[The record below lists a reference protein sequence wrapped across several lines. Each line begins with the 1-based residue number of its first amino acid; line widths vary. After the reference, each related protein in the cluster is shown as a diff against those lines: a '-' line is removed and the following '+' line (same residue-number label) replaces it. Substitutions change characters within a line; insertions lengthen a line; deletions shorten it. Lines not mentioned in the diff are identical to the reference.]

1 MLYTLRWRI
10 AIPYIALIVLAML
23 GLLLYLTGFVRQAR
37 LADLRAQLT
46 DDARLVGD
54 ALTSQPGWVEP
65 TATFD
70 DTARHYADLLG
81 ARVTIIATDGTV
93 VGESHED
100 RAQMD
105 NHLFRPEVQQALA
118 EGMGSSVRFSET
130 LDQQMMYVA
139 VTATAGGATRVVRV
153 ALPAQQVEAS
163 VAHLRGAIVLAGL
176 LTTVGAA
183 LLAVF
188 LAWRAV
194 RPVRQLTEVVQ
205 RMAGGDLGARLLPT
219 TRDEVGALARSF
231 NQMAD
236 RLRGTI
242 TTLSEERSRL
252 AAVLENMAD
261 GVLITDEDG
270 RVRLINPSAGRL
282 LGTDTEAALG
292 RTLAEVARDYR
303 IISLWQRCREQGTEQ
318 IEPVEMGRQGPFFQI
333 VVTPLQGGTSSA
345 CLVILQDLTRVR
357 QLETVRRDFISNISH
372 ELRTPLA
379 SLKALVETL
388 RGGAL
393 EDTAAAPRFLDRME
407 TEVDAMTQIVQ
418 ELLELSRIESGRAPL
433 QMAAVPAEEIILPP
447 VERLRPQA
455 ERAGL
460 QLTVELPPHLPPVL
474 ADAERI
480 RQAITNILHNAIKF
494 TPAGG
499 RIVVRAEEDTGT
511 RRRGDAETSPPPR
524 VPASPCLLV
533 SISDTG
539 VGIAEDDL
547 PRIFERFY
555 KADRA
560 RSGGGTGL
568 GLSIARHIV
577 EAHGGRIWAESV
589 EGRGSTFYLT
599 LPLHPAPLTAS
610 TISDFGAPA

>member
-1 MLYTLRWRI
+1 MLHTLRWRI

-37 LADLRAQLT
+37 LADLRAQLA

-54 ALTSQPGWVEP
+54 ALASQPAWAEP

-70 DTARHYADLLG
+70 DAARHYADLLG
-81 ARVTIIATDGTV
+81 ARVTIIATDGVV
-93 VGESHED
+93 VGESHEN

-118 EGMGSSVRFSET
+118 KGMGSSLRFSET

-139 VTATAGGATRVVRV
+139 VTATGGGATRIVRV

-163 VAHLRGAIVLAGL
+163 VAHLRGAIILAGL
-176 LTTVGAA
+176 LATLGAA

-194 RPVRQLTEVVQ
+194 RPVRQLTDVVQ

-219 TRDEVGALARSF
+219 TRDEVGTLARSF

-252 AAVLENMAD
+252 AAVLETMAD
-261 GVLITDEDG
+261 GALITDEDG
-270 RVRLINPSAGRL
+270 RVRLINPAAARL
-282 LGTDTEAALG
+282 LGTDAEAALG

-318 IEPVEMGRQGPFFQI
+318 VEPVEMGRQGPFFQI
-333 VVTPLQGGTSSA
+333 VVTPLQGGPSSA

-357 QLETVRRDFISNISH
+357 QLETVRRDFISNVSH

-393 EDTAAAPRFLDRME
+393 EDAAAAPRFLDRME
-407 TEVDAMTQIVQ
+407 AEVDAMTQIVQ

-433 QMAAVPAEEIILPP
+433 QMVAVPAEEIILPS

-460 QLTVELPPHLPPVL
+460 QLTVELPPDLPSVL

-480 RQAITNILHNAIKF
+480 RQAITNVLHNAIKF

-499 RIVVRAEEDTGT
+499 RIAVRASLAEGDMGT
-511 RRRGDAETSPPPR
+511 RRQGDKGTREQGDKEIATLPLSL
-524 VPASPCLLV
+524 SPCLLV
-533 SISDTG
+533 SVEDTG

-599 LPLHPAPLTAS
+599 LPIHIPPTE
-610 TISDFGAPA
+610 

>member
-1 MLYTLRWRI
+1 MLHTLRWRI

-37 LADLRAQLT
+37 LADLRAQLA

-54 ALTSQPGWVEP
+54 ALASQPAWTEP

-70 DTARHYADLLG
+70 DAARHYANLLG

-93 VGESHED
+93 VGESHEN

-105 NHLFRPEVQQALA
+105 SHLFRPEVQQALA
-118 EGMGSSVRFSET
+118 KGMGSSLRFSET

-139 VTATAGGATRVVRV
+139 VTATGGGATRIVRV

-163 VAHLRGAIVLAGL
+163 VAHLRGAIILAGL
-176 LTTVGAA
+176 LATLGAA

-194 RPVRQLTEVVQ
+194 RPVRQLTDVVQ

-219 TRDEVGALARSF
+219 TRDEVGTLARSF

-252 AAVLENMAD
+252 AAVLETMAD
-261 GVLITDEDG
+261 GALITDEDG
-270 RVRLINPSAGRL
+270 RVRLINPAAARL

-318 IEPVEMGRQGPFFQI
+318 VEPVEMGRQGPFFQI
-333 VVTPLQGGTSSA
+333 VVTPLQGGPSSA

-357 QLETVRRDFISNISH
+357 QLETVRRDFISNVSH

-393 EDTAAAPRFLDRME
+393 EDAAAAPRFLDRME
-407 TEVDAMTQIVQ
+407 AEVDAMTQIVQ

-433 QMAAVPAEEIILPP
+433 QMVAVPAEEIILPS

-460 QLTVELPPHLPPVL
+460 QLTVELPPDLPSVL

-480 RQAITNILHNAIKF
+480 RQAITNVLHNAIKF

-499 RIVVRAEEDTGT
+499 RIAVRASLAKGDMGIRRQGDKGT
-511 RRRGDAETSPPPR
+511 REQGDKEIATLPLSL
-524 VPASPCLLV
+524 SPCLLV
-533 SISDTG
+533 SVEDTG

-599 LPLHPAPLTAS
+599 LPIHIPPTE
-610 TISDFGAPA
+610 

>member
-1 MLYTLRWRI
+1 MLHTLRWRI

-37 LADLRAQLT
+37 LADLRAQLA

-54 ALTSQPGWVEP
+54 ALASQPAWAEP

-70 DTARHYADLLG
+70 DAARHYADLLG
-81 ARVTIIATDGTV
+81 ARVTIIATDGVV
-93 VGESHED
+93 VGESHEN

-118 EGMGSSVRFSET
+118 KGMGSSLRFSET

-139 VTATAGGATRVVRV
+139 VTATGGGATRIVRV

-163 VAHLRGAIVLAGL
+163 VAHLRGAIILAGL
-176 LTTVGAA
+176 LATLGAA

-194 RPVRQLTEVVQ
+194 RPVRQLTDVVQ

-219 TRDEVGALARSF
+219 TRDEVGTLARSF

-252 AAVLENMAD
+252 AAVLETMAD
-261 GVLITDEDG
+261 GALITDEDG
-270 RVRLINPSAGRL
+270 RVRLINPAAARL

-318 IEPVEMGRQGPFFQI
+318 VEPVEMGRQGPFFQI
-333 VVTPLQGGTSSA
+333 VVTPLQGGPSSA

-357 QLETVRRDFISNISH
+357 QLETVRRDFISNVSH

-393 EDTAAAPRFLDRME
+393 EDAAAAPRFLDRME
-407 TEVDAMTQIVQ
+407 AEVDAMTQIVQ

-433 QMAAVPAEEIILPP
+433 QMVAVPAEEIILPS

-460 QLTVELPPHLPPVL
+460 QLTVELPPDLPSVL

-480 RQAITNILHNAIKF
+480 RQAITNVLHNAIKF

-499 RIVVRAEEDTGT
+499 RIAVRASLAEGDMGT
-511 RRRGDAETSPPPR
+511 RRQGDKGTREQGDKEIATLPLSL
-524 VPASPCLLV
+524 SPCLLV
-533 SISDTG
+533 SVEDTG

-599 LPLHPAPLTAS
+599 LPIHIPPTE
-610 TISDFGAPA
+610 

>member
-1 MLYTLRWRI
+1 MLHTIRWRI
-10 AIPYIALIVLAML
+10 AVPYIVLIVLAML
-23 GLLLYLTGFVRQAR
+23 GLLIYLSGFVRQAR
-37 LADLRAQLT
+37 LADLRAQLA

-54 ALTSQPGWVEP
+54 ALASQPAWAEP

-70 DTARHYADLLG
+70 DAARHYADLLG

-118 EGMGSSVRFSET
+118 EGTGSSLRFSNT
-130 LDQQMMYVA
+130 LGQEMMYVA
-139 VTATAGGATRVVRV
+139 VAVTAEGATRIMRV

-163 VAHLRGAIVLAGL
+163 VAHLRGAIILAGL
-176 LTTVGAA
+176 LATVGAA
-183 LLAVF
+183 LLAVL
-188 LAWRAV
+188 LAERAV
-194 RPVRQLTEVVQ
+194 RPVRRLTSVVQ

-219 TRDEVGALARSF
+219 TQDEVGLLTRSF

-252 AAVLENMAD
+252 AAVLEVMAD
-261 GVLITDEDG
+261 GALITDEDG

-292 RTLAEVARDYR
+292 RTLAEVARDHR
-303 IISLWQRCREQGTEQ
+303 IISLWQRCREQGKEQ
-318 IEPVEMGRQGPFFQI
+318 VEPVEMGRQGPFFQV
-333 VVTPLQGGTSSA
+333 VVTPLQGNTPSA

-357 QLETVRRDFISNISH
+357 QLETVRRDFISNVSH

-393 EDTAAAPRFLDRME
+393 EDRLAAKRFLDRME

-433 QMAAVPAEEIILPP
+433 QMAAVPVEEIILPP

-460 QLTVELPPHLPPVL
+460 QLTVELPPDLPPAL
-474 ADAERI
+474 ADAERM

-499 RIVVRAEEDTGT
+499 QVAVRAALAE
-511 RRRGDAETSPPPR
+511 GDAEMPPHHR
-524 VPASPCLLV
+524 LPASPCLLV
-533 SISDTG
+533 SVSDTG

-577 EAHGGRIWAESV
+577 QAHGGRIWAESV

-599 LPLHPAPLTAS
+599 IPIHTPHP
-610 TISDFGAPA
+610 PAG

>member
-1 MLYTLRWRI
+1 MLHTLRWRI

-23 GLLLYLTGFVRQAR
+23 GLLLYLSGFVRQAR
-37 LADLRAQLT
+37 LADLRAQLA

-54 ALTSQPGWVEP
+54 ALTSQPTWTEP

-70 DTARHYADLLG
+70 DAARHYASFLG

-100 RAQMD
+100 RVQMD
-105 NHLFRPEVQQALA
+105 NHLFRPEVQQALG

-139 VTATAGGATRVVRV
+139 VTATAEGATRVVRV

-163 VAHLRGAIVLAGL
+163 VAHLRGAIILAGL
-176 LTTVGAA
+176 LATVGAA
-183 LLAVF
+183 LLAVL
-188 LAWRAV
+188 LAERAV
-194 RPVRQLTEVVQ
+194 RPVRQLTDVVQ

-219 TRDEVGALARSF
+219 TRDEIGTLARSF

-242 TTLSEERSRL
+242 TTLTEERSHL

-261 GVLITDEDG
+261 GALITDEDG
-270 RVRLINPSAGRL
+270 RVRLINPAAARL